1 VEYGI
6 DMEKLDLNEFD
17 CILFLDSGSFD
28 YLGFSGE
35 FVDKLKNKKVINIDH
50 HPTNLYYGNL
60 NYIDPEMPSCCS
72 ILYEFFDKIRFNFD
86 RELSL
91 RLMVGICLDTAFFIH
106 GNSIDSLKKAII
118 LLEKG
123 KIDYKKELYDILTDI
138 PWKLKK
144 FHGLLLTNMKK
155 VEINGNIVAY
165 SWATKREYEKLG
177 LNGADIGVGI
187 SCMQNIKDLNL
198 IFSLVEFKDEIKGA
212 FRSRGLDTTIY
223 STVLGGGGHKE
234 ASGFILK
241 TTNMKKAIETVLKI
255 IKEKG
260 FVKI

>member
-1 VEYGI
+1 MKNNSFKEIWKNLRKSKKVLMTLHPKPDGDSFGSCTAMKYVLEKRGINVQLISRDKLSENLEFYNFNKEVEYGI

-138 PWKLKK
+138 PW
-144 FHGLLLTNMKK
+144 
-155 VEINGNIVAY
+155 
-165 SWATKREYEKLG
+165 
-177 LNGADIGVGI
+177 
-187 SCMQNIKDLNL
+187 
-198 IFSLVEFKDEIKGA
+198 
-212 FRSRGLDTTIY
+212 
-223 STVLGGGGHKE
+223 
-234 ASGFILK
+234 
-241 TTNMKKAIETVLKI
+241 
-255 IKEKG
+255 
-260 FVKI
+260 